1 MLWLE
6 QTRGRA
12 VQLGWDKGPS
22 AVARTYI
29 YIYDISTSCPTISVG
44 CGVTGSKSGGAWESP
59 SRSQ

>member
-22 AVARTYI
+22 AVART
-29 YIYDISTSCPTISVG
+29 DEG
-44 CGVTGSKSGGAWESP
+44 P
-59 SRSQ
+59 SSAARMG